1 MATFT
6 NSSKNSTSYSNQI
19 AKGRE
24 ITLRELQD
32 FTFED
37 DVFNDGRALKDIPFT
52 EFVQTAFT
60 NTSKSNTTFTN
71 QSKN

>member
-1 MATFT
+1 MATFS
-6 NSSKNSTSYSNQI
+6 NQSKNSATYSNQI

-37 DVFNDGRALKDIPFT
+37 DVFSDGRALKDIAFT
-52 EFVQTAFT
+52 EFQQTAFT
-60 NTSKSNTTFTN
+60 NASKNNATFTN
-71 QSKN
+71 EPKN